1 MCFCKILPV
10 GVHVGV
16 TVGLTDGRTVKQKK
30 KFSIT
35 IRQQHCNVISLRVII
50 VPVGFP
56 VGETVG
62 VLVGETVGVLLGVAD
77 GETEGHERIVES
89 S

>member
-1 MCFCKILPV
+1 M
-10 GVHVGV
+10 GV
-16 TVGLTDGRTVKQKK
+16 
-30 KFSIT
+30 
-35 IRQQHCNVISLRVII
+35 
-50 VPVGFP
+50 P

-77 GETEGHERIVES
+77 GETEGRERIVES